1 MAQWVC
7 HMDSH
12 VFGGIDLVWDT
23 TVAVTGKKI
32 FVDAV
37 SMAR

>member
-1 MAQWVC
+1 MAKWVC

-12 VFGGIDLVWDT
+12 VFREIDLGRDT
-23 TVAVTGKKI
+23 TVAVTDKKI

-37 SMAR
+37 GMAM